1 MSASE
6 SSPASPASAQH
17 DTVPAWV
24 VVMALSLLTGLQPIA
39 TDLYLPALPQM
50 QRDLGLSA
58 PEVQWTLSAMILAFG
73 IGQLIW
79 GPISDRFGR
88 RPVLRWGLGFFV
100 LASVMTTLAQDLH
113 MMILA
118 RVAQGASLSA
128 AVMCGR
134 AMVRDL
140 YPPEQGARM
149 MAKGMSGL
157 GVLALGGPILGGL
170 SATYSGW
177 RATMGVIGLLALA
190 VNLGV
195 AVLLYAYRNGDAQMR
210 SVWLCSRNDAIGNV
224 AVMLA
229 AAGVFGT
236 GQAWPDL
243 LVACFM
249 SLLAMRSGWAVL
261 RAARHELSGHTAQAH
276 QH

>member
-1 MSASE
+1 MSSDPACHDHACCAPPDGQQAAPAPSTCADGCAHDFSE
-6 SSPASPASAQH
+6 AARSPRYRRVLWIALWLNAAMFFVEMIGGWGAHSSALLADAV
-17 DTVPAWV
+17 DFAGDAGNYALGLY
-24 VVMALSLLTGLQPIA
+24 ALSLGALWRSRTAWLKGA
-39 TDLYLPALPQM
+39 TMAGYGA
-50 QRDLGLSA
+50 
-58 PEVQWTLSAMILAFG
+58 I
-73 IGQLIW
+73 
-79 GPISDRFGR
+79 
-88 RPVLRWGLGFFV
+88 V
-100 LASVMTTLAQDLH
+100 LAVTLWRLAQ
-113 MMILA
+113 
-118 RVAQGASLSA
+118 
-128 AVMCGR
+128 
-134 AMVRDL
+134 
-140 YPPEQGARM
+140 
-149 MAKGMSGL
+149 
-157 GVLALGGPILGGL
+157 GVLPEP
-170 SATYSGW
+170 
-177 RATMGVIGLLALA
+177 ATMGVIGVLALA

-210 SVWLCSRNDAIGNV
+210 SVWLCTRNDAIGNV